1 MGPREISIVNDY
13 LNLWTRSIIELLD
26 KLKDTV
32 PESQGMLAE
41 INYWRDISRVLDAI
55 NNELKQSYVE
65 VVV

>member
-32 PESQGMLAE
+32 PES
-41 INYWRDISRVLDAI
+41 
-55 NNELKQSYVE
+55 
-65 VVV
+65 